1 MSGSKSEVNE
11 RRLFLHVGTH
21 KTGTTSF
28 QAALCSMAPQLRRT
42 GFEVLH
48 GKPIARKGSAN
59 AFLLANCFIRPS
71 LKTSP
76 RLLRNA
82 PLPDEA
88 NTNRVMAGLTK
99 MVEASTARDFV
110 ISSEEFC
117 LLRTPE
123 EATLL
128 RHHLTPLFSE
138 IVPILCLRSKEAWAA
153 SRENQLKKT
162 SVTPLLE
169 EVSDAESTNGSW
181 YYQTDEL
188 RAFWEGIG
196 DLIVIDYDA
205 VLQRDGS
212 VFPALFGAIG
222 QTPPDTSKEWLNRRD
237 TFASRMRRNLS
248 NIKQRLLG

>member
-1 MSGSKSEVNE
+1 VTGNKSEVKN

-28 QAALCSMAPQLRRT
+28 QAALCEMAPQLRSA
-42 GFEVLH
+42 GFEVLY
-48 GKPIARKGSAN
+48 GKPIARKRSAN

-82 PLPDEA
+82 PMPDEA
-88 NTNRVMAGLTK
+88 DTQRVMAGLAK
-99 MVEASTARDFV
+99 MVEASAAHDFV
-110 ISSEEFC
+110 MSSEEFC

-123 EATLL
+123 EAERLL
-128 RHHLTPLFSE
+128 QHLTPLFSE
-138 IVPILCLRSKEAWAA
+138 IVPILCLRSREAWAA
-153 SRENQLKKT
+153 SRENQLNKT

-169 EVSDAESTNGSW
+169 GVSDAESTNGSW

-188 RAFWEGIG
+188 CAFWEGIG
-196 DLIVIDYDA
+196 RLIVIDYDA
-205 VLQRDGS
+205 VLERDGS
-212 VFPALFGAIG
+212 VFPALFDAIE
-222 QTPPDTSKEWLNRRD
+222 QTPPDKSKEWLNRRD

-248 NIKQRLLG
+248 NLKQRLLD